1 MNKND
6 ITKMPYAVWLENA
19 IRDMTDLNVC
29 GITLAAIDENGDTY
43 INYYNI
49 TMADKLVIS
58 GLVQQDAM
66 MDTLAANGLVKY
78 DDETEE
84 VIVDDEEDEY
94 GEEE

>member
-6 ITKMPYAVWLENA
+6 ITKMPYAIWLENA

-49 TMADKLVIS
+49 SMADKLVIS
-58 GLVQQDAM
+58 GLIQQDSM
-66 MDTLAANGLVKY
+66 MDTLVANGFIMSQ
-78 DDETEE
+78 DNEE
-84 VIVDDEEDEY
+84 VTENEEEEY
-94 GEEE
+94 GEEEE

>member
-6 ITKMPYAVWLENA
+6 ITKMPYAIWLENA

-49 TMADKLVIS
+49 SMADKLVIS
-58 GLVQQDAM
+58 GLIQQDSM
-66 MDTLAANGLVKY
+66 MDTLVANGFIISQ
-78 DDETEE
+78 DNEE
-84 VIVDDEEDEY
+84 VTENEEEEY
-94 GEEE
+94 GEEEE

>member
-66 MDTLAANGLVKY
+66 MDTLVTNGLVNQ
-78 DDETEE
+78 DDENEE
-84 VIVDDEEDEY
+84 IITDEEDEY